1 MTDSGKQLLK
11 VGGYVKL
18 AKLWERNAQKAIA
31 YHNAYYAEMFGEK
44 DSMDL
49 VGVYVDITGQKDIKK
64 RPEMLRL
71 LKDCVNGK
79 VNCIATQTK
88 AYLAANNEEFF
99 YLIFFLFTL
108 NPPVGIITEDR
119 DYNINTY
126 RDEDN
131 QTEALFKVSCDF
143 ISLKPRGYEKWNKEI
158 RERISTL
165 GGTE

>member
-1 MTDSGKQLLK
+1 M
-11 VGGYVKL
+11 KL

-71 LKDCVNGK
+71 LKDCMDGK

-99 YLIFFLFTL
+99 YLIFFLFSL
-108 NPPVGIITEDR
+108 YCPCHAACGI
-119 DYNINTY
+119 
-126 RDEDN
+126 
-131 QTEALFKVSCDF
+131 LV
-143 ISLKPRGYEKWNKEI
+143 L
-158 RERISTL
+158 
-165 GGTE
+165 